1 MKCQAVIKF
10 YFARLHPSVY
20 ISLELKEGVL
30 AKCHLNF
37 ISLYY
42 FPKSKLD
49 NILTPSKETNLCR
62 SKTECKWFK
71 VTKWEKAL
79 KAILKSRFEH
89 LFLLFFFSS
98 ASDLECF
105 QPGKTFPVL
114 PSLSLSL
121 SLGFIPLL
129 WLQALCLCYFKEPKS
144 AFMYAVIT
152 TTFVIFVDC
161 IPYSFVY
168 KLLFLFLGVSE
179 IFWLGLDLT
188 CPRLLSEKLIL
199 ASKLFWKKKLMLK
212 PALKFL

>member
-79 KAILKSRFEH
+79 KAIFKSRFEH
-89 LFLLFFFSS
+89 LFLLSFFSS

-105 QPGKTFPVL
+105 QPGKSFPVL
-114 PSLSLSL
+114 SGLSLSL

-129 WLQALCLCYFKEPKS
+129 WLQSLCKEPKP
-144 AFMYAVIT
+144 AFMYVLIT
-152 TTFVIFVDC
+152 TTFVFFADC
-161 IPYSFVY
+161 IPYSLVY
-168 KLLFLFLGVSE
+168 KLLFLIYWSE
-179 IFWLGLDLT
+179 WNI
-188 CPRLLSEKLIL
+188 LIG
-199 ASKLFWKKKLMLK
+199 AGPYMF
-212 PALKFL
+212 

>member
-1 MKCQAVIKF
+1 MISPIIPAYISSILYRTMGMKCQAVIKF
-10 YFARLHPSVY
+10 YFASLHPSVY

-114 PSLSLSL
+114 SGLFFVSFTWFHSIAMTSSSLL
-121 SLGFIPLL
+121 
-129 WLQALCLCYFKEPKS
+129 
-144 AFMYAVIT
+144 V
-152 TTFVIFVDC
+152 
-161 IPYSFVY
+161 
-168 KLLFLFLGVSE
+168 LFQ
-179 IFWLGLDLT
+179 
-188 CPRLLSEKLIL
+188 R
-199 ASKLFWKKKLMLK
+199 A
-212 PALKFL
+212 